1 VVTVEDIRMLAS
13 LRMRRLGRHWARLN
27 LGIAGRQAMT
37 QYQLAA
43 TELAMACHRWSLGQ
57 TTDDAYARHR
67 DDSLTLMRA
76 AAELVRRQEQL
87 YPPPWIAPDSPSV
100 FVTYRRP
107 GPPKPT
113 WPTSA

>member
-1 VVTVEDIRMLAS
+1 
-13 LRMRRLGRHWARLN
+13 
-27 LGIAGRQAMT
+27 
-37 QYQLAA
+37 
-43 TELAMACHRWSLGQ
+43 
-57 TTDDAYARHR
+57 
-67 DDSLTLMRA
+67 MRA
-76 AAELVRRQEQL
+76 AAEIVRRQEQL